1 VNRDGYADVVVGS
14 YTSSAGAPSGGRVTV
29 YSGRTGRVLFDYAG
43 RNAGETLGYDAVG
56 LGDVNRDGRV
66 DLLVSGASADRV
78 YVLST

>member
-1 VNRDGYADVVVGS
+1 MRHV
-14 YTSSAGAPSGGRVTV
+14 
-29 YSGRTGRVLFDYAG
+29 G

-66 DLLVSGASADRV
+66 DLLVSGASTDAV